1 MGSKHPLSQFFI
13 AGTPLP
19 QRRWLRD
26 DFLYALYM
34 HPQTYRSLIQAREFM
49 RHEYGRPV
57 SLPDVAA
64 RANLSPYH
72 FLRVHKRAYGETP
85 HEFLTRLRIE
95 KAKSLL
101 ARGSHNVTEACFEVG
116 FSSLGGFSSLF
127 AYRVGLSPSEYR
139 RYARSTI
146 SVPYTARSLFVPSC
160 FSTMLYGSREER
172 NFREARRMEPMVSS
186 GQSNETGR

>member
-1 MGSKHPLSQFFI
+1 MGSTHPFSQFFI
-13 AGTPLP
+13 AGALLQ

-34 HPQTYRSLIQAREFM
+34 HPQTYRSLSQAREFM

-64 RANLSPYH
+64 KANLSPYH

-116 FSSLGGFSSLF
+116 FSSLGSFSNLF

-146 SVPYTARSLFVPSC
+146 SVPSTVRSLFVPSC
-160 FSTMLYGSREER
+160 FFTMLYGPREER
-172 NFREARRMEPMVSS
+172 NFREAGKAPPVVPSEYSS
-186 GQSNETGR
+186 ETGR